1 MKENR
6 YIWYPDTKCSKC
18 IITYNHQ
25 EFEGLAICHPDD
37 EDLVSEHTGQLI
49 AEMRASIK
57 VLTHIRDNELRPQL
71 KALYQ
76 LYYSMKHSKQ
86 FNSKSYESI
95 MLYKHIR
102 SLENDLDITRKKLVG
117 LKQGLKDYIDEKEKL
132 YQRIRKKRA
141 VKIEQIKTEEN

>member
-1 MKENR
+1 
-6 YIWYPDTKCSKC
+6 
-18 IITYNHQ
+18 
-25 EFEGLAICHPDD
+25 
-37 EDLVSEHTGQLI
+37 
-49 AEMRASIK
+49 MRASIK

-95 MLYKHIR
+95 TLYKHIR
-102 SLENDLDITRKKLVG
+102 SLENELATTRKKLVG

-132 YQRIRKKRA
+132 YQRIRKKRS
-141 VKIEQIKTEEN
+141 VKTEQFKTDNSQSN

>member
-1 MKENR
+1 M
-6 YIWYPDTKCSKC
+6 
-18 IITYNHQ
+18 
-25 EFEGLAICHPDD
+25 
-37 EDLVSEHTGQLI
+37 SEHTGQFI

-95 MLYKHIR
+95 MLYKHIH
-102 SLENDLDITRKKLVG
+102 SLENDLDTTRKKLAE
-117 LKQGLKDYIDEKEKL
+117 LKQGLKDYIDGKEKL

-141 VKIEQIKTEEN
+141 VKIEQTKTEEN